1 MDHTRP
7 PLSLLRLLEQT
18 RLGPV
23 ESYQKNVRTCL
34 RERFLEETPTWNISK
49 TASPFKRRVTCLE
62 WHPTYHNVVAVASHA
77 GDILLWNYEE
87 PSRNIFNEGV
97 GYGHGSIT
105 EMKFHPENPT
115 LIYAAAVDGRF
126 WLQDLQGKFSEV
138 YLDTMDIQFW
148 WCSFDFSREHNVIFV
163 GDNVGNAV
171 LLDSS
176 GRKICK
182 YSRFHKGKIKHVEFC
197 PARSWTLAT
206 SSVDHTVVLW
216 DIRMLRLQNC
226 TVPRGSKY
234 NRNAV
239 AIMDHGSPVNSAY
252 FDPIYGSR
260 ILTTSQNSELRVYD
274 PHDWSEPTNVM
285 EHPHRH
291 FQHITDIQATWHPL
305 YDDLCVVGRYPA
317 SGDPDQ
323 TRTVDL
329 IDLGS
334 GKQVGSFYS
343 SSAAGIIGRNKFNKR
358 ADALAS
364 GMGYHA
370 LIWQPSC
377 EIKSKMRMDERE
389 KAKSKQRLLPGDP
402 LSGRGTKKTK
412 KRKKDSDDGQCSA
425 KKMKRQHGSINV
437 SCNKRKYM

>member
-1 MDHTRP
+1 MDHTTSP
-7 PLSLLRLLEQT
+7 MPSLLHLLDKT

-23 ESYQKNVRTCL
+23 ESCQEGVRTCL

-87 PSRNIFNEGV
+87 PNRNIFIEGIGC
-97 GYGHGSIT
+97 GYGSIT
-105 EMKFHPENPT
+105 EMKFHPENPSLVYT
-115 LIYAAAVDGRF
+115 AAIDGCFR
-126 WLQDLQGKFSEV
+126 LQDLQGKLSEV
-138 YLDTMDIQFW
+138 YLDTMQIQFW

-176 GRKICK
+176 GQKICK

-206 SSVDHTVVLW
+206 SSVDHSVALW
-216 DIRMLRLQNC
+216 DIRMLRLQ
-226 TVPRGSKY
+226 TGAVPRGSKC

-239 AIMDHGSPVNSAY
+239 AVMDHGAPVNSAY

-260 ILTTSQNSELRVYD
+260 ILTTSQNSEMRVYD
-274 PHDWSEPTNVM
+274 PHDWCKPTIVV

-291 FQHITDIQATWHPL
+291 FQHLTDIKATWHPI

-317 SGDPDQ
+317 LGDLDQ

-329 IDLGS
+329 IDLKG
-334 GKQVGSFYS
+334 GERVGSFHS
-343 SSAAGIIGRNKFNKR
+343 SSAAGIIVQNKFNKR

-364 GMGYHA
+364 GMGCHA

-377 EIKSKMRMDERE
+377 EIESKMRMDG
-389 KAKSKQRLLPGDP
+389 KGKVNSLQRHFPG
-402 LSGRGTKKTK
+402 GRGTKTPS
-412 KRKKDSDDGQCSA
+412 KRKKDREDGQCRT
-425 KKMKRQHGSINV
+425 KKMKMQRFSTNIK
-437 SCNKRKYM
+437 C